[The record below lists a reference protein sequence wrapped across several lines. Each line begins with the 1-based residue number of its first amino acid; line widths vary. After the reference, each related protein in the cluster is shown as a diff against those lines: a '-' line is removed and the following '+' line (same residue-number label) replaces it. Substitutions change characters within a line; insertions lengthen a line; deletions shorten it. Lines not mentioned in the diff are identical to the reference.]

1 MIAALR
7 GKVLSKGINNVIV
20 DVQGVGYDVAV
31 SLASLEAIPQDG
43 DVFLHVHTS
52 MRENALELYGFVTQD
67 EKALFEMLLKV
78 AGIGPKTSLIVLS
91 GISPDGFR
99 RAVLESDLHKLTSI
113 PGIGKK
119 SAERIVLELKEK
131 ISKMPAGGAC
141 TPGKQ
146 TGESLEQDIVSSLLN
161 LGYKERVAETVAHK
175 VAKEAAPGT
184 PLSTAIKSALKE
196 LMK

>member
-7 GKVLSKGINNVIV
+7 GKVVSRGINNVIV

-31 SLASLEAIPQDG
+31 SLASLESIPQEG
-43 DVFLHVHTS
+43 EVFLHVHTS
-52 MRENALELYGFVTQD
+52 MRENALELYGFVTPE

-91 GISPDGFR
+91 GISPDGFM

-131 ISKMPAGGAC
+131 IAKMPAGGPSA
-141 TPGKQ
+141 PGKQ
-146 TGESLEQDIVSSLLN
+146 DGETLEQDIVSSLLN
-161 LGYKERVAETVAHK
+161 LGYKERVAEMVAHK
-175 VAKEAAPGT
+175 VAKEAGPGT
-184 PLSTAIKSALKE
+184 SLSTAIKTALKE